1 MMNVV
6 ANPIAGGHKT
16 GELNDITVDEIT
28 RTLGFA
34 PNVDDDAGK
43 VVNSWG
49 FTVDG
54 HACGIWDYKGSHEI
68 GMFSTFG
75 PDYVFRALFSPYYS
89 L

>member
-1 MMNVV
+1 MQVI
-6 ANPIAGGHKT
+6 ANCQAGGHKT
-16 GELNDITVDEIT
+16 GELNDITVEEISA
-28 RTLGFA
+28 TLGFE
-34 PNVDDDAGK
+34 PNVDDDPCK

-54 HACGIWDYKGSHEI
+54 HDCGIWDYKGSHKI

-89 L
+89 R

>member
-1 MMNVV
+1 MYTVIPNSK
-6 ANPIAGGHKT
+6 AGGHKT
-16 GELNDITVDEIT
+16 GELNDITVEQINEI
-28 RTLGFA
+28 LGFA
-34 PNVDDDAGK
+34 PNVADDPDK

-54 HACGIWDYKGSHEI
+54 HYCGIWDYKGSHTF

-89 L
+89 R